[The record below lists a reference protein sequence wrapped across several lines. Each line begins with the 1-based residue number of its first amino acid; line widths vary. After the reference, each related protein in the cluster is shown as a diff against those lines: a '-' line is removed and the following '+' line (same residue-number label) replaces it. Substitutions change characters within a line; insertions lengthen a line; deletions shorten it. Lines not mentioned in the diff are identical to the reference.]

1 MANSSKQNCE
11 KEFAMANSHYK
22 NWNSNSP
29 RRIAITKNNLFTKK
43 YKTMANQIE
52 EIRLTDINNMAYFNF
67 MKSTVERAEGNA
79 KVAENA
85 AEALAAL
92 KEKVTALDEVLNISQ
107 KNPTTDKITAAD
119 TERDGFYMGY
129 KSAVK
134 GFLKMPAGTMHDAA
148 ATLWQNIK
156 DYRVD
161 PREQL
166 DKETGKLVN
175 LIADLEQKYSAEVAA
190 LGLTAFVENMKT
202 ANETVRTLLIERDNE
217 ESARIVGAVKAAR
230 AETDEAYKSLVLRV
244 NALWVVQYDA
254 AYDTF
259 ITEMNE
265 QIERYKQEVI
275 TPRKKKDDNTPEE

>member
-1 MANSSKQNCE
+1 M
-11 KEFAMANSHYK
+11 
-22 NWNSNSP
+22 
-29 RRIAITKNNLFTKK
+29 
-43 YKTMANQIE
+43 NQIE
-52 EIRLTDINNMAYFNF
+52 GIDLTRVNNMAYFNF
-67 MKSTVERAEGNA
+67 MKSVAERAEGNA

-92 KEKVTALDEVLNISQ
+92 KEKVAALDEVLNQSR

-119 TERDGFYMGY
+119 AERDGFYMGY

-134 GFLKMPAGTMHDAA
+134 GFLKMPAGTMRDAA
-148 ATLWQNIK
+148 ATLWQSIK
-156 DYRVD
+156 DYKID
-161 PREQL
+161 PKEQL

-175 LIADLEQKYSAEVAA
+175 LITDLEGKYATQVAA
-190 LGLTAFVENMKT
+190 LGLTAFVENMKS

-217 ESARIVGAVKAAR
+217 ESARVVGAVKSAR

-259 ITEMNE
+259 ISEMNE

-275 TPRKKKDDNTPEE
+275 PARKSAATAASSSKPNVLPSAGQPTE